1 MSESTDKAAATR
13 LLRGLEG
20 GGMTAFAARAIA
32 EKLDPVL
39 LYVVVRYLREA
50 YPASNPAASPVLD
63 RVVALTSAWPGLVA
77 RSKEGEHDPIGQWFT
92 ENHSFGEF
100 RGRGA
105 EMIALV
111 VDKLES

>member
-1 MSESTDKAAATR
+1 MEGSTDATSAIQ

-20 GGMTAFAARAIA
+20 GGMTPFAARAIA

-39 LYVVVRYLREA
+39 LYIVVRYLREV
-50 YPASNPAASPVLD
+50 YPASNRAATAVLD
-63 RVVALTSAWPGLVA
+63 RVVELTEKWPALVA
-77 RSKEGEHDPIGQWFT
+77 RAKEGERDPVSEWFSSAHT
-92 ENHSFGEF
+92 FGEF

-105 EMIALV
+105 DLINLI